1 MTVGTAAARS
11 TAEPRGKEAHH
22 RLRAK
27 EAQHQ
32 PLAWTLFETA
42 TGPPPM
48 TWPTPAAM
56 RPCDGVTAAMAYG
69 SAADEA
75 TRSIDFSASGQV

>member
-1 MTVGTAAARS
+1 MTVGTVAARS

-32 PLAWTLFETA
+32 PLAWTLFGTA

-48 TWPTPAAM
+48 TWTTPAAM
-56 RPCDGVTAAMAYG
+56 RPCDGVTPAMKDG
-69 SAADEA
+69 GAADEA
-75 TRSIDFSASGQV
+75 SRGIDFSASGQV